1 MPHSGRNRPQAGRI
15 SFLEERRS
23 RPEKSDF
30 RLESS
35 GPGRKVPCRKD
46 RLWPGERNS
55 RSGKTGSGPQKK
67 IFRAEGG
74 CSGAEKE
81 ILGWGICSGRISF
94 RTEPMFWLRE
104 ICSGQKERQTP
115 VFKIRPRRKDYFHG
129 KHI

>member
-35 GPGRKVPCRKD
+35 GPERKVPCRKD
-46 RLWPGERNS
+46 RLWPAE
-55 RSGKTGSGPQKK
+55 KV
-67 IFRAEGG
+67 FRAEGG
-74 CSGAEKE
+74 CSGTEKE
-81 ILGWGICSGRISF
+81 ISGWG
-94 RTEPMFWLRE
+94 

-115 VFKIRPRRKDYFHG
+115 AFKIRPRRKDYFHG